1 MYVQTTE
8 VGEPPVKNTSSQR
21 SSFNIFFLN
30 VRQDGYTK
38 IKRSVCD
45 LTHRIFTTRSFNLLR
60 PKLRPLHSRLIIH
73 RPVQKKNPFHITF
86 LKRQREITHKENVQ
100 FIKTNLYQLFSLY
113 SR

>member
-8 VGEPPVKNTSSQR
+8 VGEPPVKNTLSQR

-45 LTHRIFTTRSFNLLR
+45 LTHRIFSTRSFNLLR

-73 RPVQKKNPFHITF
+73 QPVQKKPISYYFSKKTKIDNA
-86 LKRQREITHKENVQ
+86 QRECTV
-100 FIKTNLYQLFSLY
+100 YQN
-113 SR
+113 